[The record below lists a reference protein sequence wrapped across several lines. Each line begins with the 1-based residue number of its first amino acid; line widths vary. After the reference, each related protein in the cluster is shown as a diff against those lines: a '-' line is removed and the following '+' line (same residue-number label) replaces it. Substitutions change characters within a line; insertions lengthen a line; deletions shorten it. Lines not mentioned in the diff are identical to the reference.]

1 MNANESINRKVLC
14 TLTNRLID
22 LMIPDMKFDEIIS
35 HYDSPGDHDF
45 CRPGWH
51 IPTGA
56 EMNDYNPSVSLYPC
70 LPADRRRAGRMGFQS
85 GLLNIRTGNQ

>member
-35 HYDSPGDHDF
+35 HNDSPGDHDF

-56 EMNDYNPSVSLYPC
+56 EMNDYNPNVSVYPSGRANAFSNRC
-70 LPADRRRAGRMGFQS
+70 LKD
-85 GLLNIRTGNQ
+85 

>member
-56 EMNDYNPSVSLYPC
+56 EMNDYNPSVSVYPSG
-70 LPADRRRAGRMGFQS
+70 RANAFSVRCI
-85 GLLNIRTGNQ
+85 LD